1 MSRVRSVIAG
11 VLAAA
16 CLSATAAPA
25 DRRAPAIPRR
35 APEFSF
41 DGAGGKK
48 GLRSLRG
55 QPVVLVVSKSP
66 KTKAFRKQL
75 KALLPIYQEFASR
88 KVVFVAAFSESDGEV
103 PSNIPFV
110 IANNGPAIAAA
121 YDLGDDLILAIIG
134 RDGNLDL
141 ITDKI
146 LPALRIREVIQNS
159 FVVQN
164 EARKET
170 PKGPP
175 AP

>member
-11 VLAAA
+11 LLVAA

-25 DRRAPAIPRR
+25 APRVPAVPRR
-35 APEFSF
+35 APDFSF
-41 DGAGGKK
+41 NAVGGKK

-55 QPVVLVVSKSP
+55 QPVVLVVSKTP

-88 KVVFVAAFSESDGEV
+88 KVVFVAAFSEAEGEV

-110 IANNGPAIAAA
+110 IANNGPAVAGD
-121 YDLGDDLILAIIG
+121 YDLGDDLVVAIIG

-141 ITDKI
+141 ITNKI